1 VGEWQVGRRGDE
13 KTSLLLVR
21 ANTYLD
27 LVELQ
32 NEFFIVL
39 FGHWTGLQWKLGGNG
54 VCEAAS
60 LSTVDG

>member
-1 VGEWQVGRRGDE
+1 VSGRSGGEAKR
-13 KTSLLLVR
+13 KTPWLLVR

-39 FGHWTGLQWKLGGNG
+39 LGHWTGLQWKLGGNG
-54 VCEAAS
+54 DCEAAS